1 VGSVVHDPEE
11 ADMMR
16 HVFSTVAL
24 AMLASA
30 CTADAAPDDT
40 DLAIVFTEGGCEVL
54 RAPRG
59 SIPSS
64 IRIGAKNPTA
74 EDYGVAV
81 VTLEEGATKAD
92 LPFLDRFLT
101 LIVPDRE
108 GDWVIEEVELVPAKE
123 NFVVCGHSAK
133 GAVAVPVVLIPR

>member
-1 VGSVVHDPEE
+1 
-11 ADMMR
+11 MMR
-16 HVFSTVAL
+16 HVFSIVAL

-59 SIPSS
+59 SSPSS

-92 LPFLDRFLT
+92 LEAFTTPGNPPFLDRFLT

-133 GAVAVPVVLIPR
+133 GVVAVPAVLIPR